1 MTLVLSVTGPESIW
15 TVADRRLTYDD
26 GRIVRDNA
34 RKIMFLGTTD
44 GVAILSYAGLGAT
57 VSDTE
62 PAEWMSAVLRGRNW
76 QLEPSLRA
84 LAIALERELPSYL
97 SRFRLRDDFSHAVV
111 VPAFVGSESR
121 LYAIDM
127 TVSADGKLA
136 RFQHA
141 RLVFESEK
149 APQRTPRVCFSG
161 SGRTVLSKDM
171 SWRRHVLRL
180 VKAYDRG
187 RVTAETV
194 ADALAEINYR
204 VSQKERTV
212 GPKCIVAWRN
222 RKGGVLNSGGAHQS
236 YTGKDRDQKIPL
248 LPTIGTGMDIGGIV
262 GVMMPHLHKQMEA
275 MLAGKTGVQW
285 DSDAIAA
292 EVAKLPDT
300 PDEKL
305 R

>member
-1 MTLVLSVTGPESIW
+1 
-15 TVADRRLTYDD
+15 
-26 GRIVRDNA
+26 
-34 RKIMFLGTTD
+34 MFLETTD

-57 VSDTE
+57 VSKTE
-62 PAEWMSAVLRGRNW
+62 PADWMSAVLRGRNW
-76 QLEPSLRA
+76 QLEPSLRV

-97 SRFRLRDDFSHAVV
+97 SPFRLRDDFSHAVV

-127 TVSADGKLA
+127 TVSTDGKLA

-141 RLVFESEK
+141 RLVFASEK
-149 APQRTPRVCFSG
+149 SPPRTPRVCFSG
-161 SGRTVLSKDM
+161 SGRAVLSKDM
-171 SWRRHVLRL
+171 SWRRNVLRL

-187 RVTAETV
+187 RVTAQTV

-212 GPKCIVAWRN
+212 GPSCIVAWRN
-222 RKGGVLNSGGAHQS
+222 RKGGVHHDGGGHQA
-236 YTGKDRDQKIPL
+236 YTGIARDQNTPL
-248 LPTIGTGMDIGGIV
+248 LPTIANGMDV
-262 GVMMPHLHKQMEA
+262 HSLLRSMMPHMLRQMEA
-275 MLAGKTGVQW
+275 MRAGNAGVQL
-285 DSDAIAA
+285 DAAA
-292 EVAKLPDT
+292 VNADLARLPIT